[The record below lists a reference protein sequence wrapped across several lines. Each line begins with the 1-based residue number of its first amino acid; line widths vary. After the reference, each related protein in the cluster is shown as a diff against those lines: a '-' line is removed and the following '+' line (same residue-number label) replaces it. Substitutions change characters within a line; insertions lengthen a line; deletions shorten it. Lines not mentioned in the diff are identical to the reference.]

1 MKPMKRFIKIKSV
14 SQGSFYI
21 QSPDE
26 PIMSIVDL
34 LDGAEP
40 GEENGHVVS
49 IVEMTQ
55 EQYEALPE
63 FIGF

>member
-1 MKPMKRFIKIKSV
+1 MKRFIKIKSV

-21 QSPDE
+21 QSSDE

-40 GEENGHVVS
+40 GEENGYIVS
-49 IVEMTQ
+49 VVEMTQ

>member
-1 MKPMKRFIKIKSV
+1 MKRFIKIKAV
-14 SQGSFYI
+14 SQGTFYI
-21 QSPDE
+21 QSLDE

-34 LDGAEP
+34 LYGAEP
-40 GEENGHVVS
+40 GEENGYVVS

>member
-1 MKPMKRFIKIKSV
+1 MKRFIKIKAV
-14 SQGSFYI
+14 SQGTFYI

-40 GEENGHVVS
+40 GEENGYVISV
-49 IVEMTQ
+49 VEMTQ

>member
-1 MKPMKRFIKIKSV
+1 
-14 SQGSFYI
+14 
-21 QSPDE
+21 
-26 PIMSIVDL
+26 MSIVDL

-40 GEENGHVVS
+40 GEENGYVVS

>member
-1 MKPMKRFIKIKSV
+1 MKRFIKIKSV
-14 SQGSFYI
+14 SQGTFYI

-40 GEENGHVVS
+40 GEENGYVVS

>member
-1 MKPMKRFIKIKSV
+1 MKRFIKIKAV
-14 SQGSFYI
+14 SQGTFYI
-21 QSPDE
+21 QSLDE

-34 LDGAEP
+34 LYGAEL
-40 GEENGHVVS
+40 GEENGYVVS